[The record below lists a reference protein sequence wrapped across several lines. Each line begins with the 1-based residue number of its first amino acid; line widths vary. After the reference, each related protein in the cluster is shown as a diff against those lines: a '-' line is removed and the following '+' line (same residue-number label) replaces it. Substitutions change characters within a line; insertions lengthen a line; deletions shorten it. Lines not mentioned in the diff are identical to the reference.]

1 MHIQLAINRESS
13 QNIAIQDVHGAKMT
27 ESDSIT
33 NAIQASLANFTQRLE
48 EVSSDQFNEMRK
60 CSFFD
65 PIPSKWLIEIAKISE
80 VKTLPGGIKITTEG
94 DKMDAFHVLMYGT
107 ATVYFNNK
115 VVGVIRSGECIG
127 EGTFFGNQ
135 LFRRSATVITDGEA
149 IVVEI
154 RKSAVDKME
163 GEMKSYMDK
172 ALLLALF
179 GKLQAANKKIGE
191 LLQEKD
197 IYQNVPAIP
206 IFIQE

>member
-1 MHIQLAINRESS
+1 MSE
-13 QNIAIQDVHGAKMT
+13 T
-27 ESDSIT
+27 DSIT

-48 EVSSDQFNEMRK
+48 DVSSDRFNEMRK

-65 PIPSKWLIEIAKISE
+65 PFPSKCLAEIAKVSE
-80 VKTLPGGIKITTEG
+80 VKTLVAGQKITSEG
-94 DKMDAFHVLMYGT
+94 DTMDSFHVLMYGT
-107 ATVYFNNK
+107 ATVYVNNK
-115 VVGVIRSGECIG
+115 IVGAIKSGECIG

-154 RKSAVDKME
+154 RKAVVDKLE
-163 GEMKSYMDK
+163 GEIKSYMDK

-191 LLQEKD
+191 LLQEKE
-197 IYQNVPAIP
+197 IYQSVPVIP
-206 IFIQE
+206 LFIQE

>member
-1 MHIQLAINRESS
+1 MSE
-13 QNIAIQDVHGAKMT
+13 T
-27 ESDSIT
+27 DSIT
-33 NAIQASLANFTQRLE
+33 NAIHASLANFTKRLE
-48 EVSSDQFNEMRK
+48 DVSCDRFNEMRK

-65 PIPSKWLIEIAKISE
+65 PFPSRCLAEIAKVSE
-80 VKTLPGGIKITTEG
+80 VKTLAAGQKITREG
-94 DKMDAFHVLMYGT
+94 DAMDAFHVLMYGT

-115 VVGVIRSGECIG
+115 VVGSIKSGECIG

-154 RKSAVDKME
+154 RKTVVDKME
-163 GEMKSYMDK
+163 GELKSYMDK

-191 LLQEKD
+191 LLQEKE
-197 IYQNVPAIP
+197 IYQSIPAIP
-206 IFIQE
+206 IIIHE